1 MKKQFLFSAWLPILI
16 LGWITCFHARV
27 LSAQDY
33 LLRPTPAATAWADS
47 VLKNLTPDQRIAQL
61 MVMRLSSLDAKT
73 RKPVYFEK
81 NINQLIDQYGIGG
94 VCLFQGHPYA
104 TGSLLNRLQQRSPV
118 PLLVCVDGE
127 WGLGMRL
134 YDSIMPLPRQMMLGA
149 VQDTSIISAYASRI
163 AEQCRR
169 LGIHV
174 NYAPVID
181 INNNPANPVINDRSF
196 GEQRDRVAQYGLLY
210 IKGLEA
216 AGIMSCAKHFPG
228 HGDVNVDSHY
238 DLPVIKKT
246 LAQLDSLELFP
257 FREAIAAG
265 VGSVMI
271 AHLFI
276 PELDPTPNR
285 ATSISRNAIQ
295 VLLRE
300 KLGYQGITFTDAL
313 EMQGVKKFFPNGEAA
328 VQSLIA
334 GNDMLCLP
342 EDVPAAIKRIKQAIK
357 KKQGLTWEDID
368 TRCRRVLLAKYH
380 YIGPKAAP
388 VVLENL
394 TVDLNAGLANLRERI
409 AEKALTILN
418 IENTWESLD
427 ENIPLRKIA
436 YVALGLSSDNAMTR
450 ALRQA
455 QQADIYFFNYK
466 QDAGRIPS
474 LVALLQKRYTQ
485 VIVGVHGLSR
495 SPAQQFGLSDPAK
508 KCASEFAANPNNLL
522 LLFGNPYAL
531 AHLPT
536 FSSTAVCYD
545 DDTLTQKAAYRWLN
559 GQFHAEGRLPVTAS
573 ASYPA
578 GSGVDATLSRILRT
592 AAPAEVGIND
602 TALQQLDSI
611 TTEALRIQ
619 ATPGCV
625 ILAARHGRVF
635 WHKAYGFLD
644 ETKTQAVTTKTWYD
658 LASITKIAATTIAIM
673 KLDEL
678 GKIQLSDSVGTY
690 ITEARGTP
698 VGRIQLEKL
707 LLHEAGLPPFIR
719 FHEAYLDQSGKPNP
733 NIFLTEPS
741 PGFVRVTPQ
750 LYLPSH
756 YIDSAFRRIYLTPL
770 VQPGKYV
777 YSDLDFLLLGRII
790 ERVTGAPLDEWVQR
804 TIYAPLRIKS
814 LRFNPT
820 ISPAQIAPTER
831 EQTYRQTLLR
841 GTVHDPTAALF
852 GGVAGHAGLF
862 GTAEDLAIL
871 MQMLLNGGTYAGV
884 ALLKPA
890 TIDRYTAY
898 NSLISRRGLGFD
910 KPERDNSS
918 RNEPYPCRSASP
930 ETFGHTGFTG
940 TCAWAD
946 PRSGILFIFLS
957 NRVHP
962 NGGEQKQL
970 LQANVRPRL
979 HETLYQAI
987 QSKATR

>member
-1 MKKQFLFSAWLPILI
+1 
-16 LGWITCFHARV
+16 
-27 LSAQDY
+27 
-33 LLRPTPAATAWADS
+33 
-47 VLKNLTPDQRIAQL
+47 
-61 MVMRLSSLDAKT
+61 MVMRLSGLDPKT

-81 NINQLIDQYGIGG
+81 SINQLIDQYGIGG

-104 TGSLLNRLQQRSPV
+104 TGTLLNRLQARSNV

-149 VQDTSIISAYASRI
+149 VQDTSLISEYATRI
-163 AEQCRR
+163 AQQCKR

-228 HGDVNVDSHY
+228 HGDVSVDSHY

-276 PELDPTPNR
+276 PELDATPNR
-285 ATSISRNAIQ
+285 ATSISREAIQ

-313 EMQGVKKFFPNGEAA
+313 EMQGVKKFYPNGEAA

-342 EDVPAAIKRIKQAIK
+342 ENVPAAIKRVKQVIK

-380 YIGPKAAP
+380 YIGPNAEP

-394 TVDLNAGLANLRERI
+394 TTDLNAGLADLRQRI
-409 AEKALTILN
+409 AAKALTIVNLN
-418 IENTWESLD
+418 GRWESLD
-427 ENIPLRKIA
+427 ENTPQRKLA
-436 YVALGLSSDNAMTR
+436 YVALGASADNAITR
-450 ALRQA
+450 ELRQTH
-455 QQADIYFFNYK
+455 QADIFFFNYK

-474 LVALLQKRYTQ
+474 LLALLEKRYTH
-485 VIVGVHGLSR
+485 VLVGMHGLSR
-495 SPAQQFGLSDPAK
+495 TSAQQFGLSDPAK
-508 KCASEFAANPNNLL
+508 QLLQGLSKHPNSFV

-531 AHLPT
+531 SYIPPFT
-536 FSSTAVCYD
+536 SSAVCYD
-545 DDTLTQKAAYRWLN
+545 DDTLTQKATYQWLL
-559 GQFHAEGRLPVTAS
+559 GRFHAEGRLPVTAS
-573 ASYPA
+573 SAFPA
-578 GSGVDATLSRILRT
+578 GTGIDATLARTLRT
-592 AAPAEVGIND
+592 ASPADVNMD
-602 TALQQLDSI
+602 AQQLHQLDSI
-611 TTEALRIQ
+611 AVEALQSQ

-635 WHKAYGFLD
+635 WHKAYGYLD
-644 ETKTQAVTTKTWYD
+644 ETKTTPTSTQTWYD
-658 LASITKIAATTIAIM
+658 LASITKIAATTLAVM
-673 KLDEL
+673 KLDEQ
-678 GKIQLSDSVGTY
+678 GKLNLNDSVAKYLPEANGT
-690 ITEARGTP
+690 A
-698 VGRIQLEKL
+698 VGSVRLEKL

-719 FHEAYLDQSGKPNP
+719 FHEVYLDKNGQANP
-733 NIFLTEPS
+733 NVFLTKPT
-741 PGFVRVTPQ
+741 PGYVRVTPT

-756 YIDSAFRRIYLTPL
+756 YIDSVFKRIYATPL

-777 YSDLDFLLLGRII
+777 YSDLDFLVLGRII
-790 ERVTGAPLDEWVQR
+790 ERITGESLADWVQR
-804 TIYAPLRIKS
+804 NLYAPLRIKS

-820 ISPAQIAPTER
+820 IDPQNIAPTER
-831 EQTYRQTLLR
+831 EKTYRNSLLR
-841 GTVHDPTAALF
+841 GTVHDPTAALL

-871 MQMLLNGGTYAGV
+871 LQTLLNGGTYAGV
-884 ALLKPA
+884 RMFERA

-898 NSLISRRGLGFD
+898 NSLVSRRGLGFD
-910 KPERDNSS
+910 KPERDNST
-918 RNEPYPCRSASP
+918 RPEAYPCKSASP

-940 TCAWAD
+940 TAVWAD
-946 PRSGILFIFLS
+946 PRSGILFVFLS

-962 NGGEQKQL
+962 NGGEQRQL
-970 LQANVRPRL
+970 LQANIRPRL
-979 HETLYQAI
+979 QEVLYQAI
-987 QSKATR
+987 LVR

>member
-1 MKKQFLFSAWLPILI
+1 MKNYPSYSFLFRALFFTWMGCCTALNL
-16 LGWITCFHARV
+16 F
-27 LSAQDY
+27 AQDY
-33 LLRPTPAATAWADS
+33 LVRPTPEATAWADS
-47 VLKNLTPDQRIAQL
+47 VLKTLTPEQRIAQL
-61 MVMRLSSLDAKT
+61 MVMRLSGLDPKT
-73 RKPVYFEK
+73 RKPVYYEK
-81 NINQLIDQYGIGG
+81 SINQLIDRYGIGG

-104 TGSLLNRLQQRSPV
+104 TATLLNRLQERSTI

-149 VQDTSIISAYASRI
+149 VQDTSVIAAYATRI
-163 AEQCRR
+163 AEQCKR

-196 GEQRDRVAQYGLLY
+196 GEQRERVAKYGLLY

-216 AGIMSCAKHFPG
+216 AGVMSCAKHFPG
-228 HGDVNVDSHY
+228 HGDVSVDSHY

-246 LAQLDSLELFP
+246 WAQLDSLELFP

-276 PELDPTPNR
+276 PELDATPNR
-285 ATSISRNAIQ
+285 ATSISREAIQ

-342 EDVPAAIKRIKQAIK
+342 EDVPAAIKRVKQVIK
-357 KKQGLTWEDID
+357 KKQGLSWQDID

-380 YIGPKAAP
+380 YIGSKAQP
-388 VVLENL
+388 VVLDNL
-394 TVDLNAGLANLRERI
+394 TTDLNAGLADLRERI
-409 AEKALTILN
+409 AAKALTIVNLQGN
-418 IENTWESLD
+418 WESLD
-427 ENIPLRKIA
+427 EKAPQRKLA
-436 YVALGLSSDNAMTR
+436 YVALGASADNAITR
-450 ALRQA
+450 ELRQSH
-455 QQADIYFFNYK
+455 QADIFFFNYK
-466 QDAGRIPS
+466 QDVGRIPS
-474 LVALLQKRYTQ
+474 LLALLEKRYTH
-485 VIVGVHGLSR
+485 VLVGMHGLSR

-508 KCASEFAANPNNLL
+508 QLLQGLSKHTNSFL

-531 AHLPT
+531 AYVDS
-536 FSSTAVCYD
+536 FASTAVCYD

-559 GQFHAEGRLPVTAS
+559 GNFHAEGRLPVTAS
-573 ASYPA
+573 QSFPA
-578 GSGVDATLSRILRT
+578 GMGIDATLARTLRN
-592 AAPAEVGIND
+592 ASPAEVNMD
-602 TALQQLDSI
+602 AQQLTQLDSMA
-611 TTEALRIQ
+611 TEALQ
-619 ATPGCV
+619 SNATPGCV

-635 WHKAYGFLD
+635 WHKAYGYLD
-644 ETKTQAVTTKTWYD
+644 ETKSTPVSTQSWYD
-658 LASITKIAATTIAIM
+658 LASITKIAATTVAIM
-673 KLDEL
+673 KLEEQK
-678 GKIQLSDSVGTY
+678 KINLSDSVGTY
-690 ITEARGTP
+690 IAEARGTAA
-698 VGRIQLEKL
+698 GSIRIEKL

-719 FHEAYLDQSGKPNP
+719 FHETYMDKHGNPNP
-733 NIFLTEPS
+733 NVFLQKPT
-741 PGFVRVTPQ
+741 PGYVRVSPD

-756 YIDSAFRRIYLTPL
+756 YIDSVFKRIYLTPL
-770 VQPGKYV
+770 VQPGQYV

-790 ERVTGAPLDEWVQR
+790 ERVTSEDLADWVQR
-804 TIYAPLRIKS
+804 NIYAPLRIKS

-820 ISPAQIAPTER
+820 TNLANIAPTER
-831 EQTYRQTLLR
+831 EKSYRNNLIR
-841 GTVHDPTAALF
+841 GTVHDPTAALL

-871 MQMLLNGGTYAGV
+871 MQMLLNGGVYSGV
-884 ALLKPA
+884 RLLQPA
-890 TIDRYTAY
+890 TIDRYTSY
-898 NSLISRRGLGFD
+898 SSLVSRRGLGFD
-910 KPERDNSS
+910 KPERDNAN
-918 RNEPYPCRSASP
+918 RTEAYPCRSASP

-946 PRSGILFIFLS
+946 PRTGILFIFLS
-957 NRVHP
+957 NRIHP
-962 NGGEQKQL
+962 NGGEQRQL
-970 LQANVRPRL
+970 LQLNIRPRL
-979 HETLYQAI
+979 QEAIYQSI
-987 QSKATR
+987 LPR